1 VMPAAM
7 LLLSTTLAP
16 PLVPAPARFC
26 STFLGSCAAQQEQ
39 ALGQDVAQRLIL
51 LGEHG

>member
-1 VMPAAM
+1 MPPAM
-7 LLLSTTLAP
+7 PLLSKTLVP

-26 STFLGSCAAQQEQ
+26 NTLLRSCEAQQEQ